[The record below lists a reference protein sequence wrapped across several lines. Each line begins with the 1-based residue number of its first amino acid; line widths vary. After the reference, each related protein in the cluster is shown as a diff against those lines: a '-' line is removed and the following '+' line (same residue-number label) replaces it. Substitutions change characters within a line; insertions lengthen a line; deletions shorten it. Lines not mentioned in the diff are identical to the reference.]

1 MPRVNGSWPGSPSR
15 AAGSKPVSASGPYTT
30 STGMPDSVN
39 RGTPRSSRSSGAPV
53 PGSPDPRSSGAPV
66 PGSPDPSTGV
76 AGPLPVTRS
85 SMPTSLPSGGRAEA
99 GQEGAQLLAGAG
111 PVGGGGLEQDR
122 VAAAARQEGEVVAV
136 PRPPVQHHGELPFGG
151 GAVLEGGRPQADAL
165 VVASR
170 VPGHEGAL
178 QAALGG
184 QRRQAV
190 AGRLDAEEAAAVGAD
205 EVGEGAPRHRRPAGR
220 VGEPVGAAGGGVSPP
235 TRRHRPPP
243 RVRPP

>member
-1 MPRVNGSWPGSPSR
+1 MPRVNGSSPGAPSR
-15 AAGSKPVSASGPYTT
+15 AAGSKPASASGPYTT
-30 STGMPDSVN
+30 STGMPDSV
-39 RGTPRSSRSSGAPV
+39 R
-53 PGSPDPRSSGAPV
+53 
-66 PGSPDPSTGV
+66 
-76 AGPLPVTRS
+76 RS
-85 SMPTSLPSGGRAEA
+85 SMPISLPSGGRAEA

-190 AGRLDAEEAAAVGAD
+190 AGRLDAEEAAASSRASASRSGRRGRGRAAAGPSAPAVGT
-205 EVGEGAPRHRRPAGR
+205 GTGGSGRPRRRPA
-220 VGEPVGAAGGGVSPP
+220 PPAAG
-235 TRRHRPPP
+235 R
-243 RVRPP
+243 

>member
-1 MPRVNGSWPGSPSR
+1 MPRVNGSSPGAPSR
-15 AAGSKPVSASGPYTT
+15 AAGSKPASASGPYTT
-30 STGMPDSVN
+30 STGIPDSV
-39 RGTPRSSRSSGAPV
+39 R
-53 PGSPDPRSSGAPV
+53 
-66 PGSPDPSTGV
+66 
-76 AGPLPVTRS
+76 RS
-85 SMPTSLPSGGRAEA
+85 SMPISLPSGGRAEA

-190 AGRLDAEEAAAVGAD
+190 AGRLDAEEAPGVGAH
-205 EVGEGAPRHRRPAGR
+205 EVGEGAPRQRRPGGGG
-220 VGEPVGAAGGGVSPP
+220 GEPLGAAGGGVGPP
-235 TRRHRPPP
+235 AGGHGRPRRVRRAAGLAAVPAAAALPQPQPP
-243 RVRPP
+243 RPRQ